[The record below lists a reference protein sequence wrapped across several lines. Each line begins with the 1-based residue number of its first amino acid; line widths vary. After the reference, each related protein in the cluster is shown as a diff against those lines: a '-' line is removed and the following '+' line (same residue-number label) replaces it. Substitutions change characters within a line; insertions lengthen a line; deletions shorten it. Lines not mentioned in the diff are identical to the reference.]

1 MLSWTGDLWQFFQK
15 GGPMMWPLLATA
27 LTGIAFVIERWIA
40 LNKAKINTEEF
51 LSNVRAALLKKKS
64 VKEAVAVCEEYGGPI
79 ANILKAGLS
88 RYGEREDE
96 IERAMEIAS
105 THELAQL
112 ERGLAVLATVS
123 NIAPLMGF
131 LGTVTGMIASFNTLQ
146 RQGLSDPGAVA
157 KGISEAL
164 ITTASGLAIAVP
176 TLVCYNWFTAKISK
190 FLLEIETGSTILL
203 ETFMEMSKSKK

>member
-1 MLSWTGDLWQFFQK
+1 MLSWTGTLWNFFNQ
-15 GGPMMWPLLATA
+15 GGVMMWPLLITA
-27 LTGIAFVIERWIA
+27 LVGIAFIIERWIA

-51 LSNVRAALLKKKS
+51 LTNIRAALIKKKS

-88 RYGEREDE
+88 RYGEKEEE
-96 IERAMEIAS
+96 IERSMEIAA
-105 THELAQL
+105 THELARL

-131 LGTVTGMIASFNTLQ
+131 LGTVTGMIASFKTLQ
-146 RQGLSDPGAVA
+146 KQGLSDPGAVA

-176 TLVCYNWFTAKISK
+176 TLVAYNWFTAKISR

-203 ETFMEMSKSKK
+203 ETFTEMNKK